1 MASDQRNATSISP
14 PGQAKAKVFAP
25 RIIRL
30 LSDLQVA
37 SEIGPSGFALIAC
50 LICRQDQLGYSRPFK
65 AFNTQLST
73 ALGLSDN
80 SLRKAVNACIAAGW
94 LRTLR
99 TKYRGET
106 SYVVLIP
113 DNVPDHLLGPL
124 RDYRKICGHDD
135 FMTSNSAVIDS
146 PQKPHDLKS
155 CGHENPMTAAMT
167 SNSAAIERHDRSHDR
182 KICGPPILILEEDP
196 KPTGAVVVDPSP
208 YPDESEDKPIHV
220 EDDLSAEDKEFAKTV
235 FADFE
240 KRLNCGKNSELWM
253 IAKKVAVSDDAAQA
267 ATEAMQAVEEIKKQ
281 PNHTI
286 RNLISF
292 FISNYRKRF
301 NTAKEIGSI

>member
-1 MASDQRNATSISP
+1 MASDQRNATSTSP

-30 LSDLQVA
+30 LSDLQAA

-124 RDYRKICGHDD
+124 RDYRRICGHDD
-135 FMTSNSAVIDS
+135 FMTSSSAVIDS

-167 SNSAAIERHDRSHDR
+167 SNCAAIERHDRSHDR

-196 KPTGAVVVDPSP
+196 KPASAAVVDPSP

-220 EDDLSAEDKEFAKTV
+220 EDDLSAEDKEFARTV
-235 FADFE
+235 FQQINDTI
-240 KRLNCGKNSELWM
+240 NCGSNSEVWM
-253 IAKKVAVSDDAAQA
+253 IAKKVAVSEVAALA
-267 ATEAMQAVEEIKKQ
+267 ASEAMDAVDDVQKNPGNQ
-281 PNHTI
+281 I
-286 RNLISF
+286 RNMTSF
-292 FISNYRKRF
+292 FISNYRKRYQ
-301 NTAKEIGSI
+301 TAKEVGSK

>member
-30 LSDLQVA
+30 LSDLQAA

-124 RDYRKICGHDD
+124 RDYRRICGHDD

-146 PQKPHDLKS
+146 PQKPHELKS

-167 SNSAAIERHDRSHDR
+167 SNSAAIERHDRSDDR
-182 KICGPPILILEEDP
+182 RICGPPFLILEEDP
-196 KPTGAVVVDPSP
+196 KPTSAAVVDPSP
-208 YPDESEDKPIHV
+208 YPDESKDKPIHI
-220 EDDLSAEDKEFAKTV
+220 EDDLSAEDKEFARTV
-235 FADFE
+235 FQQINDAI
-240 KRLNCGKNSELWM
+240 NCGSNSEVWM
-253 IAKKVAVSDDAAQA
+253 IAKKVAVSEVAALA
-267 ATEAMQAVEEIKKQ
+267 ASEAMDAVDDVQKNPGNQ
-281 PNHTI
+281 I
-286 RNLISF
+286 RNMTSF
-292 FISNYRKRF
+292 FISNYRKRYQ
-301 NTAKEIGSI
+301 TAKEIGSK